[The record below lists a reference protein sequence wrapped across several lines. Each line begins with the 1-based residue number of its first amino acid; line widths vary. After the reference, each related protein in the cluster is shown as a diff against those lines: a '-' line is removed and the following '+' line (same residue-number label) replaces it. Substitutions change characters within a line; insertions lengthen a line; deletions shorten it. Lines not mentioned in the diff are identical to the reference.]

1 MSEKIWV
8 VSELYYPE
16 DTSTGHFLTG
26 IAEGLAEHAE
36 VGVLCSQ
43 PTYAARG
50 SRAPGRER
58 RHGVNVRRCWGTRLN
73 KDVLPFRLLN
83 LLTISLALFWG
94 GLRHIQRA
102 AKVLVVTNPPLLP
115 FLIMLACRLKRAT
128 PVLLVHDV
136 YPEVLM
142 AAGMVRQGSRGF
154 RLMQG
159 CTRWLYRQAAC
170 VVVLGRDMERLAATK
185 GAAQKTRIIPNWAD
199 LDEVRPE
206 ASRVEN
212 ALLKECGLQDAFVV
226 QYCGNMGRTH
236 GLEYLL
242 AAAGRAAPATHFLL
256 TGSGARKSWVEHEIP
271 ARGLK
276 NVTVLPRCPRER
288 LSEYLNACDLALISF
303 VPGMSGVSVPS
314 RMYNIM
320 AAGKPILAV
329 ADADSE
335 LAAVIGEERI
345 GWVVAPGDIDGI
357 LRVMAEARADPRLL
371 REMGQRA
378 RSAAEAKYNLPRV
391 LGLYRDL
398 FAAL

>member
-1 MSEKIWV
+1 M
-8 VSELYYPE
+8 
-16 DTSTGHFLTG
+16 
-26 IAEGLAEHAE
+26 
-36 VGVLCSQ
+36 
-43 PTYAARG
+43 
-50 SRAPGRER
+50 
-58 RHGVNVRRCWGTRLN
+58 NVRRCWGTRLN

-128 PVLLVHDV
+128 PVLLVHEV

-212 ALLKECGLQDAFVV
+212 ALVKECGLQDAFVV